1 MLRKEV
7 THLMKQYSR
16 PSLIE
21 YGRVGELT
29 LGTGGSLP
37 DLNSNLVTIN
47 VACPTALNPDGTVRT
62 ACINAT

>member
-1 MLRKEV
+1 
-7 THLMKQYSR
+7 MKQYNR

-29 LGTGGSLP
+29 LGTGGTLP

-47 VACPTALNPDGTVRT
+47 TTCPTAVNQDGTTRT
-62 ACINAT
+62 ACINAS